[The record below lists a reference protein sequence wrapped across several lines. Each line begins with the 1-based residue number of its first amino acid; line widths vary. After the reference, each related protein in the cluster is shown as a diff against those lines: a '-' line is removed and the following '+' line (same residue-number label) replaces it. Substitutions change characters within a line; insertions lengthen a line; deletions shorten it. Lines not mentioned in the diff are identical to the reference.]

1 MSEEPTIPT
10 PTELEGLLERA
21 SVKRLIADTYHT
33 RDYAGREHGFLRC
46 EGELVPL
53 AGFVLRVEG
62 MPQDQGAAR
71 LRLVAA
77 AVNALPSLLAR
88 IKELEAVVERIASG
102 DEPRTAGEKWRK
114 DGQPSTLDQCSHG
127 RMMRQD
133 CGNCT
138 AEFARAA
145 LNKDSTHAG

>member
-1 MSEEPTIPT
+1 MTVPT

-21 SVKRLIADTYHT
+21 SVKRLIADTHHT

-88 IKELEAVVERIASG
+88 IKELSEALEEAEAIAIRG
-102 DEPRTAGEKWRK
+102 NPLDIGFRHGPRTRK
-114 DGQPSTLDQCSHG
+114 DLEGDMLSIAAT
-127 RMMRQD
+127 
-133 CGNCT
+133 
-138 AEFARAA
+138 ARATLT
-145 LNKDSTHAG
+145 LNRSENDG